1 MSGVDADGLVAYG
14 EGCGPA
20 GQKQEYPALMHGQ
33 PFQPSEK
40 VGSDEQ
46 DPLDNGVLWRKY
58 GNQFCLGHFLEGFKS
73 FLNNILSFVK
83 EIFGFANI
91 MLMRRLENKFGRNIH
106 IISH

>member
-1 MSGVDADGLVAYG
+1 TM
-14 EGCGPA
+14 EFCG
-20 GQKQEYPALMHGQ
+20 
-33 PFQPSEK
+33 
-40 VGSDEQ
+40 
-46 DPLDNGVLWRKY
+46 
-58 GNQFCLGHFLEGFKS
+58 GNMEINSAWVIFFEGFKS